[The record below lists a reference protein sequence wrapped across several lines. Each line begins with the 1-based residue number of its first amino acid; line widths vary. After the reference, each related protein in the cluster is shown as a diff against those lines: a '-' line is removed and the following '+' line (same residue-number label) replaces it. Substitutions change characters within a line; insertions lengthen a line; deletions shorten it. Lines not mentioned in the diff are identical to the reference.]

1 MAFFGGW
8 TVAYHFALLV
18 GGSRDAA
25 LVFGL
30 GLAAVAIGLLPAPPD
45 PEPVEVTPD
54 AAMVE
59 PRWQLPLRLAGVGL
73 VAVFAATGSNLF
85 WPGAFLLSIWLLC
98 GVPRS
103 AGWRDHR
110 GDHPF
115 AAAWVVVLAI
125 VAAFLSAS
133 VIRWTS
139 DDSYYVNRALVISES
154 SGPMPFGVDTIHSS
168 GSFPSAEPDNDLT
181 SWHPLAGV
189 GADFAGTSARRFIS
203 VVAQPLVAALAVLAV
218 WRAGGVLGARRPA
231 FITTIVF
238 GLCFLLAGVGGSIWY
253 VVWASSSAKT
263 TLAAAIA
270 PLVLV
275 YAVEAARRPG
285 RRVAIRIAM
294 AAIAGGGSSIVAAV
308 VLPPIIGAGLLSARS
323 RPFGREMRA
332 VWTGALVG
340 IAYTGV
346 LFIIGLWS
354 TRGLPSG
361 SELGSVADLWTFG
374 AVGLVA
380 APVVIGAI
388 TGLMF
393 LAPVVASA
401 AARRFAAFGLVLVLA
416 FVVSPLA
423 LVYGGRGGSQA
434 YRGAWALVPIVLV
447 AVAID
452 GLLQRVPGVLAVAVI
467 LLLALEMGA
476 PLSDLRFR
484 VPAGDDLPV
493 GRVTNPARALIAAAP
508 GGSVIAGP
516 LPVLGVVPA
525 ISPRVYPLVAQERY
539 GASIQVLDP
548 GFRHDERMSVIGALS
563 TGRFEGSPERL
574 GELFDQ
580 FGIGAVALS
589 RDPGAAWI
597 RKVLKEHGFE
607 RRGRERG
614 VSIWSR

>member
-1 MAFFGGW
+1 
-8 TVAYHFALLV
+8 
-18 GGSRDAA
+18 
-25 LVFGL
+25 
-30 GLAAVAIGLLPAPPD
+30 
-45 PEPVEVTPD
+45 
-54 AAMVE
+54 
-59 PRWQLPLRLAGVGL
+59 
-73 VAVFAATGSNLF
+73 
-85 WPGAFLLSIWLLC
+85 
-98 GVPRS
+98 
-103 AGWRDHR
+103 
-110 GDHPF
+110 
-115 AAAWVVVLAI
+115 
-125 VAAFLSAS
+125 
-133 VIRWTS
+133 
-139 DDSYYVNRALVISES
+139 
-154 SGPMPFGVDTIHSS
+154 
-168 GSFPSAEPDNDLT
+168 
-181 SWHPLAGV
+181 
-189 GADFAGTSARRFIS
+189 
-203 VVAQPLVAALAVLAV
+203 
-218 WRAGGVLGARRPA
+218 
-231 FITTIVF
+231 
-238 GLCFLLAGVGGSIWY
+238 
-253 VVWASSSAKT
+253 
-263 TLAAAIA
+263 
-270 PLVLV
+270 
-275 YAVEAARRPG
+275 
-285 RRVAIRIAM
+285 M
-294 AAIAGGGSSIVAAV
+294 AAIAGGGSSVVAAV

-332 VWTGALVG
+332 VWAGALVG

-380 APVVIGAI
+380 APVVVGAF

-423 LVYGGRGGSQA
+423 LVYGGKGGSQA
-434 YRGAWALVPIVLV
+434 FRGAWALVPIVLV

-452 GLLQRVPGVLAVAVI
+452 GLLQRVPGVLAVAVV
-467 LLLALEMGA
+467 LLLALVMGA

-484 VPAGDDLPV
+484 FPAGDDLPV
-493 GRVTNPARALIAAAP
+493 GRVTRPARALIAAAP

-516 LPVLGVVPA
+516 PPVLGVVPA
-525 ISPRVYPLVAQERY
+525 LSIRVYPLVAQERY
-539 GASIQVLDP
+539 GASIQVFDP